1 MVQFS
6 MRKIT
11 KDQCRDTGMAM
22 VLLFL
27 IAFVSRKREGY
38 LFAAMGLQVLNMIVP
53 QAFRPL
59 AVLWLGLSHVLGTV
73 SSKVLLSII
82 FFGVVT
88 PMGFLRRLFG
98 KDSLKLRAFKAG
110 EESVL
115 VVRNYKFSARD
126 LKRPY

>member
-38 LFAAMGLQVLNMIVP
+38 LFTAMGLQVLNMIVP

-73 SSKVLLSII
+73 SSKVFLSII

-115 VVRNYKFSARD
+115 VVRNHKFTARD